1 MIKQDLDQ
9 AIKTAML
16 AGDKRQ
22 ANALR
27 NFKSAILAAE
37 VNSGK
42 RDTGLSEDEAIAILQ
57 KEVKKRAEAA
67 EFFDKGG
74 NTEQAA
80 EERYEAELIQQY
92 LPAQLDEA
100 AINELIDKA
109 LADLDEPLTP
119 PMMGKVIGAVKQA
132 SGGAADGALIA
143 QLVKAR
149 LG

>member
-9 AIKTAML
+9 AIKAAML

-27 NFKSAILAAE
+27 TIKSALLSAE

-42 RDTGLSEDEAIAILQ
+42 RDTGLSEDETVAILQ
-57 KEVKKRAEAA
+57 KEAKKRAEAA
-67 EFFDKGG
+67 DFFDKGG

-80 EERYEAELIQQY
+80 EERYEAELIQKY
-92 LPAQLDEA
+92 LPAQLDDVA
-100 AINELIDKA
+100 VNELIDKA
-109 LADLDEPLTP
+109 LAELGEPLTP
-119 PMMGKVIGAVKQA
+119 PLMGKVIGAVKQA